1 MKRFNKP
8 TTQRRKKPRYY
19 DDFNDELA
27 QYGLLTQ
34 YGSTPLKA
42 NEKAEPA
49 EQALEGTD
57 ELDIYLPAA
66 INSDDEKPEPIPYT
80 YQPPPPPHMANM
92 TTPMPFE
99 AANGYMAHPLQASQ
113 VPQLGPYGYPRPPPP
128 PPHMF
133 PGARPP
139 PHIFPGIRP
148 PHIFPGAH
156 PPMPLPPPPM
166 RPAGVSALN
175 ATAPPP
181 TSSLN
186 SSPNR
191 TIYLGNVTEELT
203 SHDILQCVHQGA
215 LEQFRMSKERFCAF
229 LTFLDANAANAFY
242 QTYTTKKFIVKGVVL
257 QVNWG
262 SPKAISSTLQI
273 QIEAGATRNVYLG
286 RLLDTDTEEVI
297 RTKVKKFGPIEHIR
311 IIKPKKIAFVHFLSI
326 LSAIK
331 CNSVLPLDPEWK
343 DKTVGY
349 GRDHCT
355 DVFTQ
360 YNSALGIVPQKLQHS
375 DTETPYEPLT
385 NDMEYNLANVRR
397 TVYFGNIHPDAGC
410 EDLCNVIKGGNVLMI
425 RFFKATQNA
434 FVTFFDEESAE
445 RVYEYFEKYQLSVRG
460 RKLKLGWG
468 KPSTISPRTAF
479 AIKNGATRN
488 LYIGGID
495 TSIYT
500 AEKLRQDFS
509 DYGETEQVNVM
520 KEQMTGF
527 VNFLSLND
535 AMTAIVAIKTKP
547 EYADIK
553 ISYGKDRCGNKP
565 KITKSM
571 ENRAA
576 KRLMKLQRREEGV
589 KAGDEKKDAKKN
601 DEKKDDVEKDD
612 EKKDDAKK
620 EDEKKDDAKNDDV
633 KKDDEKKDD
642 EKKDD
647 EKKDDEKKDDEKKDD
662 EKKDDEKKD
671 DEKKDDEK
679 KDDEKKDDENEL
691 NKDVADKVDAE
702 EEQDEEVAKK
712 YEDKQECSQKSNK

>member
-1 MKRFNKP
+1 MKRFNNP

-49 EQALEGTD
+49 EQALENTD
-57 ELDIYLPAA
+57 ELDIYLPAVT
-66 INSDDEKPEPIPYT
+66 NSDDEKPEPIPYT

-99 AANGYMAHPLQASQ
+99 AANGYMAHPPHASQ
-113 VPQLGPYGYPRPPPP
+113 VPRLGPHGYPHPPPPPPHMFPGAHPPPHMFPGVRP

-139 PHIFPGIRP
+139 PHM
-148 PHIFPGAH
+148 FPGAR
-156 PPMPLPPPPM
+156 PPMHLPPPPM
-166 RPAGVSALN
+166 RPGGVSALN
-175 ATAPPP
+175 AIVPRPA
-181 TSSLN
+181 SSLN

-229 LTFLDANAANAFY
+229 LTFLDASAANAFF

-286 RLLDTDTEEVI
+286 RLLETDTEESI
-297 RTKVKKFGPIEHIR
+297 RSKVKKFGPIEHIR
-311 IIKPKKIAFVHFLSI
+311 FIKPKKIAFVHFLSI

-331 CNSVLPLDPEWK
+331 CNSVLRLDPEWK

-360 YNSALGIVPQKLQHS
+360 YNSALGIVPQKLQHP
-375 DTETPYEPLT
+375 DAETPYEPLSD
-385 NDMEYNLANVRR
+385 DMEYNLANVRR

-520 KEQMTGF
+520 KEQMTAF

-571 ENRAA
+571 INRAN
-576 KRLMKLQRREEGV
+576 KRLMKLQRKEEGV
-589 KAGDEKKDAKKN
+589 KDDAKK
-601 DEKKDDVEKDD
+601 DGTKKDSKDD
-612 EKKDDAKK
+612 AEKKDDAKDDAEMK
-620 EDEKKDDAKNDDV
+620 DAAEIKDDAKKDDEKNDDVKSDDKMKDDDVKSDDKMKDDEIKDDAKNDAEMKDDAKNDD
-633 KKDDEKKDD
+633 EKKDGH
-642 EKKDD
+642 
-647 EKKDDEKKDDEKKDD
+647 
-662 EKKDDEKKD
+662 
-671 DEKKDDEK
+671 
-679 KDDEKKDDENEL
+679 
-691 NKDVADKVDAE
+691 
-702 EEQDEEVAKK
+702 
-712 YEDKQECSQKSNK
+712 